1 MAVIDPPF
9 ITQCVWEKYASI
21 SKLLLA
27 SKPRRFSDTSKEN
40 ADDMSISTGMILA
53 TTVVENKE
61 MMDRLLDCRP
71 TNFRPSIPNLVY
83 QYNTYSNFPC
93 ERLAQANP
101 EIDRD

>member
-27 SKPRRFSDTSKEN
+27 SKPRRFSGTSKEN

-93 ERLAQANP
+93 ERLARANP
-101 EIDRD
+101 EIDR